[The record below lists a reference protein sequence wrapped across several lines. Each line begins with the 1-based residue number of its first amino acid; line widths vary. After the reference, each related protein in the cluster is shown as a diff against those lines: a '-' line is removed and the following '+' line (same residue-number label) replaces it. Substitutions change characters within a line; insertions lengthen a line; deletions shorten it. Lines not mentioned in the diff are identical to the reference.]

1 MPSQEQI
8 DNYIANDYTID
19 SVDCILDDYKN
30 NFKDMG
36 AIKTSKL
43 FFMPRAY
50 ATGKLPVYTPS
61 DGSGDFTTT
70 RALDTATRFNSEG
83 IRETVLANVPRIDH
97 SHGTCGELLVEP
109 TRINL
114 FVSPDT
120 LATQNVTTAANYYA
134 VSFEGTGTVTFSGT
148 YVGSLVGTGVSNRV
162 SLVFLATAGTLTC
175 TVSGSVTSAQIE
187 LGKFATSYVV
197 GTRNADVHSVNLP
210 SGTLQVKEY
219 TYGGGVRDV
228 IPLVSPYTIKEG
240 FIQKI
245 IGTSTKDLVAGDFV
259 ANWDT
264 REVSAGS
271 SNYFQVKLPIY
282 NGGTYN
288 FTADWGDGTSSTIT
302 AWNQAEVTH
311 TYSVAGVY
319 TVKLRGNIDG
329 WFFNFTGDR
338 LKIGDVAQWGTLK
351 VGNLGSYFAGC
362 ERLNA
367 STVSDQ
373 LNVSETSYF
382 RSFFHSCY
390 KFTCDISAW
399 GVSQVTDFSFFLYK
413 CYVFNSDL
421 SAWNVS
427 SATTM
432 ERMLQEC
439 YAYNS
444 SMANWNVSNVL
455 SFANFMNGKT
465 TANYSTTL
473 MDALYNG
480 WSLLTLKPNVVC
492 DFGTIQYTAAGADG
506 RAIMIGAPNNWTIT
520 SGTQI

>member
-70 RALDTATRFNSEG
+70 RALDTATRFNSLG

-97 SHGTCGELLVEP
+97 SHGACGELLVEP
-109 TRINL
+109 TRTNL
-114 FVSPDT
+114 FVSPAV
-120 LATQNVTTAANYYA
+120 LATQNVTTTANYYA

-187 LGKFATSYVV
+187 LGKYATSYVV

-245 IGTSTKDLVAGDFV
+245 IGTSTNDLVAGDFV

-264 REVSAGS
+264 REVSSGS

-311 TYSVAGVY
+311 TYSVAGAY
-319 TVKLRGNIDG
+319 TVKLRGIING
-329 WFFNFTGDR
+329 WRFVNDGDR

-351 VGNLGSYFAGC
+351 VGNLGRYFWGC
-362 ERLNA
+362 NKLNA

-373 LNVSETSYF
+373 L
-382 RSFFHSCY
+382 
-390 KFTCDISAW
+390 DIS
-399 GVSQVTDFSFFLYK
+399 GITDMSRFF
-413 CYVFNSDL
+413 FNCFAFTSDL

-427 SATTM
+427 NVTDMANM
-432 ERMLQEC
+432 FYNC

-444 SMANWNVSNVL
+444 SMSSWDISNVL
-455 SFANFMNGKT
+455 NLTGFMQGKS

-480 WSLLTLKPNVVC
+480 WSLLTLQPNVVC
-492 DFGTIQYTAAGADG
+492 SFGTIQYTAAGADG
-506 RAIMIGAPNNWTIT
+506 RAIMVGAPNNWTIT

>member
-1 MPSQEQI
+1 
-8 DNYIANDYTID
+8 
-19 SVDCILDDYKN
+19 L
-30 NFKDMG
+30 FKDMTK
-36 AIKTSKL
+36 IITV
-43 FFMPRAY
+43 PVAY
-50 ATGKLPVYTPS
+50 KAGKLYSLFPS

-70 RALDTATRFNSEG
+70 RALDTATRFNSLG

-97 SHGTCGELLVEP
+97 SHGACGELLVEP
-109 TRINL
+109 TRTNL

-120 LATQNVTTAANYYA
+120 LATQNVTTEANYYA
-134 VSFEGTGTVTFSGT
+134 VSFEGTGTITFTGT

-187 LGKFATSYVV
+187 LGKYATSYVV

-245 IGTSTKDLVAGDFV
+245 IGTSTNDLVAGDFV

-264 REVSAGS
+264 REVSPGS
-271 SNYFQVKLPIY
+271 SNYFQVKLPIIS
-282 NGGTYN
+282 GGTYN

-302 AWNQAEVTH
+302 TYNQAEVTH

-319 TVKLRGNIDG
+319 TVKLRGIING
-329 WFFNFTGDR
+329 WRFVSGGDR
-338 LKIGDVAQWGTLK
+338 LKIGDIAQWGTLK
-351 VGNLGSYFAGC
+351 VGNNGNYFHGC
-362 ERLNA
+362 NNINA

-373 LNVSETSYF
+373 IDVSGITNAT
-382 RSFFHSCY
+382 RFFDSCL
-390 KFTCDISAW
+390 KFTCNLDYL
-399 GVSQVTDFSFFLYK
+399 DFSGFTDTSYMFQDCWL
-413 CYVFNSDL
+413 FNSDFS
-421 SAWNVS
+421 SANVS
-427 SATTM
+427 NVVNARNM
-432 ERMLQEC
+432 FNNA

-444 SMANWNVSNVL
+444 SMANWNVSNITNL
-455 SFANFMNGKT
+455 TAFMNGKT

-480 WSLLTLKPNVVC
+480 WSLLTLQPNVVC
-492 DFGTIQYTAAGADG
+492 GFGTIEYTAAGADG
-506 RAIMIGAPNNWTIT
+506 RAIMVGAPNNWTIT

>member
-1 MPSQEQI
+1 MTKIITVPV
-8 DNYIANDYTID
+8 A
-19 SVDCILDDYKN
+19 YK
-30 NFKDMG
+30 
-36 AIKTSKL
+36 A
-43 FFMPRAY
+43 
-50 ATGKLPVYTPS
+50 GKLYSLFPS

-134 VSFEGTGTVTFSGT
+134 VSFEGTGTITFTGT

-187 LGKFATSYVV
+187 LGKYATSYVV
-197 GTRNADVHSVNLP
+197 GARNADVHSVTLP

-245 IGTSTKDLVAGDFV
+245 IGTSTNDLVAGDFV

-264 REVSAGS
+264 REVSSGS

-311 TYSVAGVY
+311 TYSVAGAY
-319 TVKLRGNIDG
+319 TVKLRGIING
-329 WFFNFTGDR
+329 WRFVNDGDR

-351 VGNLGSYFAGC
+351 VGNLGRYFWGC
-362 ERLNA
+362 NKLNA

-373 LNVSETSYF
+373 L
-382 RSFFHSCY
+382 
-390 KFTCDISAW
+390 DIS
-399 GVSQVTDFSFFLYK
+399 GVTNMNLMFFD

-427 SATTM
+427 NVTNMDGMFTRCYVFNSNLSA
-432 ERMLQEC
+432 
-439 YAYNS
+439 
-444 SMANWNVSNVL
+444 WNVSNVTNMNSMLFNCYAFNSNL
-455 SFANFMNGKT
+455 SSWNVSNVTNFGSFMNGKS

-480 WSLLTLKPNVVC
+480 WSLLTLQPNVVC
-492 DFGTIQYTAAGADG
+492 DFGTIQYTAAGAGG
-506 RAIMIGAPNNWTIT
+506 RAIMAGAPNNWTIT